1 VDRHQWGTSY
11 AQQTLLFRN
20 LTGGRF
26 ERVGAAP
33 GSGLARAL
41 TGRGLSV
48 GDLDQDGLLDVVI
61 NNMDSGPAVL
71 RNITSRAGQWLSIRL
86 VGDSLKKNSR
96 DAIGA
101 RIYVTAGKIQQRKD
115 VISGTSYASQND
127 LTLHFGL
134 GSARRVDK
142 IEIKW
147 PDGSVQTVPATRLD
161 RRITVMQNKGIVKD

>member
-1 VDRHQWGTSY
+1 MRSRRFYFAISRAADSNASERRREADCTRANRSWPFSWRFGSRWSPGRCDKQHG
-11 AQQTLLFRN
+11 FR
-20 LTGGRF
+20 
-26 ERVGAAP
+26 A
-33 GSGLARAL
+33 
-41 TGRGLSV
+41 
-48 GDLDQDGLLDVVI
+48 
-61 NNMDSGPAVL
+61 AVL

-101 RIYVTAGKIQQRKD
+101 RIYVTAEKIQQRKD

-161 RRITVMQNKGIVKD
+161 RKITVMQNKGIVKD